1 MSEAQKGFVMDHPI
15 VVFAGYAAIGILLY
29 HALLLLIAKGKI
41 SRAVLAYRTQL
52 RMLVSPVLAEKIRP
66 LVELSDQK
74 PVPPK
79 PSAEPLRLLAV
90 LQRDSRFL
98 DFLMD
103 DIQAAADD
111 QIVAFVKD
119 MHPKCQASLKDHV
132 VLEPV
137 MNQTEGDSVEV
148 AAGFDPSAV
157 RLTGNV
163 TGQPP
168 FRGTLNHRGWRVKEI
183 KLAPPPA
190 GQDEFVIQPAE
201 VYLP

>member
-1 MSEAQKGFVMDHPI
+1 MDHPI
-15 VVFAGYAAIGILLY
+15 VVIAGYAAIGILLY
-29 HALLLLIAKGKI
+29 HALLLVIAKGNI
-41 SRAVLAYRTQL
+41 SRAVLAYRVQL
-52 RMLVSPVLAEKIRP
+52 RTLVSPILAEKVRP
-66 LVELSDQK
+66 LVEPVEQK
-74 PVPPK
+74 PVRPK
-79 PSAEPLRLLAV
+79 PSGEPLRLLAV

-98 DFLMD
+98 DFFMD

-119 MHPKCQASLKDHV
+119 MHPKCQASLRDHL

-157 RLTGNV
+157 RLLGNV

-168 FRGTLNHRGWRVKEI
+168 FHGTLQHRGWHVKEI

-190 GQDEFVIQPAE
+190 GQDEFVVQPAE
-201 VYLP
+201 VYLA